1 MKTRTLREAQHNL
14 SKIVG
19 EVEDGEEITITR
31 RGKPVVRIVSVKDK
45 DNPFERRIDWA
56 AEVMLMER
64 ESSDLPKFKK
74 NIVLE
79 MREAERY

>member
-19 EVEDGEEITITR
+19 EVENGEEVTITR
-31 RGKPVVRIVSVKDK
+31 RGKPVVRIVSVKEK
-45 DNPFERRIDWA
+45 GNPFERRIDWA
-56 AEVMLMER
+56 TEVILMEQ
-64 ESSDLPKFKK
+64 ESADLPTFKK

-79 MREAERY
+79 MREGERY